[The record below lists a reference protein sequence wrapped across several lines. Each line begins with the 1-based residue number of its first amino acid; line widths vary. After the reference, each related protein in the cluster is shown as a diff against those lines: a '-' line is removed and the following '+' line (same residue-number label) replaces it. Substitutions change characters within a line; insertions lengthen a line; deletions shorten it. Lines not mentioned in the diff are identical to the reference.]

1 MKNYHVSVLINEVI
15 ENLRVKKD
23 KKYIDATLGG
33 GGYTKEILK
42 KNGTVLGID
51 VDNDALEFVKE
62 NFKANIENKKLILAK
77 GNFRNIDKLAFENGF
92 EKADGIVFDLGV
104 SMHQLKAE
112 KRGFSFLSDEEIDMR
127 MDQDLAVKAKD
138 LLNVLTKRELYEI
151 FKNFGEEEL
160 AWNVASA
167 IVRRREIEK
176 IETTKQLADIVAGVK
191 RNKNL
196 KIHPATKVFQALR
209 IVINDELDSLKE
221 ALPKAISLLNTKG
234 RVLVVTFHSLEDE
247 ITKKIF
253 EKAENEKKG
262 KRINL
267 KPINPSL
274 DEIEKNRSSRSASLR
289 IFEKI

>member
-209 IVINDELDSLKE
+209 IVVNDELYSLKE